1 MPKLEPFCTLGAMD
15 AVLLTQGKKWLF
27 GGSFISQFLSYD
39 SIHAD
44 RCLVGPIQPPERDAG
59 ALGVVISSPGVSR
72 GRCQATSRGSLQFV
86 FRSLFLGLNP
96 SLILKPPEAG
106 VKLPELA
113 ASDFPARSLQLLTV
127 TLGYGTLLL
136 KRSPGFHKSTTHKH
150 LMNGLETETKHLEW
164 LII

>member
-1 MPKLEPFCTLGAMD
+1 MD
-15 AVLLTQGKKWLF
+15 AVLLTQGKKWPFFLGSYQPIFILWQRPCNALF
-27 GGSFISQFLSYD
+27 
-39 SIHAD
+39 AD

-59 ALGVVISSPGVSR
+59 VLGVIISSPGVPR
-72 GRCQATSRGSLQFV
+72 VRFQATSRGSLHFV
-86 FRSLFLGLNP
+86 FRSLFPGLNP

-106 VKLPELA
+106 VKLPELT

-136 KRSPGFHKSTTHKH
+136 KTSPGFHKSTTHKH

>member
-1 MPKLEPFCTLGAMD
+1 MEPFCTLGAMD

-27 GGSFISQFLSYD
+27 WGSFISQFLSYG

-59 ALGVVISSPGVSR
+59 VPWGHYLLTWGVQGEVPSNLARFLAFCVSELISRAQPFS
-72 GRCQATSRGSLQFV
+72 
-86 FRSLFLGLNP
+86 
-96 SLILKPPEAG
+96 ILKPPEAG